1 MNSKYVIQRNHDMV
15 IGIAERWCSETN
27 TCIFPW
33 GEATLTL
40 EDTMVLGGLSVL
52 GEPVY
57 RPVQTQE
64 LKEIE
69 QKLYQAR
76 AEAIRSKARKAC
88 PHFWIKE
95 FMNSG
100 SEIEH
105 EAFLVFWLSMFVLP
119 NSRIIR
125 QQVFPVTIHLAKGTR
140 IALAP
145 AVLASIYRDLSSLK
159 KAIVALNNFCPGE
172 DKNRVFEEVLRS
184 PLQLVQLWAWERF
197 PSLQPKRNLV
207 ICGEPAFARWHK
219 VESVKIDNVRLT
231 LDSAGNGFL
240 WRPYASY
247 TYNRAFPKLYGEK
260 GMWVPVDPNLD
271 GEIESFARFLRVSEL
286 VGLEYIEHY
295 FPHRVAMQFGID
307 QDLPGYVA
315 RCNKSPETA
324 WSNYSKPISDVKLYV
339 PSRISKGDVSTRYL
353 EWWKQSIRERSMK
366 AVDQALQAAKG
377 NDDDVPPGFPLNCNN
392 VDKPMDMEDETIPK
406 QVFQA
411 SMGKKGGTDADVPPD
426 FPPKCN
432 AVNVDEPSRISKGD
446 VYTRFLEWWKQS
458 IRERSM
464 KIVDQALQAAEGN
477 DGNVPPGFPPKCNNV
492 DKPTD
497 VKDETIPKQVFS
509 TRFLEWWKQ
518 SIGESQRRMK
528 IVDQALQ
535 AAKGN
540 DGDVP
545 PGFPPK
551 CNNVD
556 KPMDVEDETIPK
568 QVFQASMGKKGGTDA
583 DVPPG
588 VRPKCNPVNV
598 DEPTILE
605 DKTMLKQVLLLQASM
620 GKKRGNDG
628 DVPPG
633 FPPKCNKVENSV
645 NEVKSAGEGMRSYG
659 HFLGQSQSFSASV
672 EKEGAVRK
680 MESMT
685 KNRGE
690 AEVGGL
696 ERAIRSTSES
706 QAGNLVYNMV
716 SINGN
721 EGECSSDTLEIPVLD
736 LETRISK
743 LERVVAELKRA
754 RFSRRSEK

>member
-1 MNSKYVIQRNHDMV
+1 MV

-76 AEAIRSKARKAC
+76 AEAVRSKARKAC

-119 NSRIIR
+119 NSRTIR
-125 QQVFPVTIHLAKGTR
+125 QQVFPVAIHLAKGTR

-159 KAIVALNNFCPGE
+159 KTIVALNKFCPGE

-207 ICGEPAFARWHK
+207 ICSEPAFARWNK
-219 VESVKIDNVRLT
+219 VKSVKIDNVRLA

-271 GEIESFARFLRVSEL
+271 GA
-286 VGLEYIEHY
+286 
-295 FPHRVAMQFGID
+295 
-307 QDLPGYVA
+307 GYVA

-377 NDDDVPPGFPLNCNN
+377 NDGDVPPGFPL
-392 VDKPMDMEDETIPK
+392 
-406 QVFQA
+406 
-411 SMGKKGGTDADVPPD
+411 
-426 FPPKCN
+426 
-432 AVNVDEPSRISKGD
+432 
-446 VYTRFLEWWKQS
+446 
-458 IRERSM
+458 
-464 KIVDQALQAAEGN
+464 
-477 DGNVPPGFPPKCNNV
+477 
-492 DKPTD
+492 
-497 VKDETIPKQVFS
+497 
-509 TRFLEWWKQ
+509 
-518 SIGESQRRMK
+518 
-528 IVDQALQ
+528 
-535 AAKGN
+535 
-540 DGDVP
+540 
-545 PGFPPK
+545 K

-583 DVPPG
+583 DVPP
-588 VRPKCNPVNV
+588 VFLQNV
-598 DEPTILE
+598 
-605 DKTMLKQVLLLQASM
+605 
-620 GKKRGNDG
+620 
-628 DVPPG
+628 
-633 FPPKCNKVENSV
+633 
-645 NEVKSAGEGMRSYG
+645 
-659 HFLGQSQSFSASV
+659 
-672 EKEGAVRK
+672 
-680 MESMT
+680 
-685 KNRGE
+685 
-690 AEVGGL
+690 
-696 ERAIRSTSES
+696 
-706 QAGNLVYNMV
+706 
-716 SINGN
+716 
-721 EGECSSDTLEIPVLD
+721 TL
-736 LETRISK
+736 
-743 LERVVAELKRA
+743 
-754 RFSRRSEK
+754 